1 MEIKKEN
8 IFFGLLVAGAVYYVS
23 TSDAKKTNAQHL
35 QSLSTSARNKFQPFI
50 TELKLKG
57 FEPTIYSSKRGYLKQ
72 MKLYSKDKRRAKPG
86 TSKHE
91 SGGAIDVSVKYK
103 GQYLNSK
110 TPLATW
116 LNSGVPQIAQKYG
129 LKWGG
134 NFKGYFDA
142 NHFQIA

>member
-1 MEIKKEN
+1 MEIKREN
-8 IFFGLLVAGAVYYVS
+8 IFLGLLFAGAVYYVA
-23 TSDAKKTNAQHL
+23 TSDAKKTNSQHL
-35 QSLSTSARNKFQPFI
+35 ESLSPSARNTFKGFI
-50 TELKLKG
+50 SELSLKG
-57 FEPTIYSSKRGYLKQ
+57 FQPSIYSSKRGYLKQ
-72 MKLYSKDKRRAKPG
+72 ARLYSKDKRRARPG

-103 GQYLNSK
+103 GQYLGTK

-134 NFKGYFDA
+134 TFKGYFDP